1 MGFGDFYSGDKKK
14 PKKKDQNKPNFTTG
28 STYQPPQV
36 EIIGK
41 RKQKDR

>member
-14 PKKKDQNKPNFTTG
+14 PKKKDQEKKSFAPTP
-28 STYQPPQV
+28 SYVPPHV

-41 RKQKDR
+41 GKKDK